1 MKSSA
6 THKAV
11 LHSSPL
17 SATSP
22 LSHIPLP
29 RRKNSG
35 KGDKGPDVDDTD
47 SEYSNDVVATRS
59 QAKMSLLGS
68 TSFCCASGQKE
79 DYIPDAKIVPTS
91 KPPKKRPPNN
101 STRKESDPST
111 PKTPLL
117 GSGKGLLVKN
127 KKDKNGQEN
136 TEEVQIHSNDNG
148 SIKFNSEDI
157 KIRTGVHE
165 IENRLRPVEER
176 RKITPPSPK
185 RRIQREPLI
194 PRKDHPD
201 VLKYPD
207 AVRKHRKDSNVSV
220 PNQCVETLASTNAKK
235 CKHANERSQSCSG
248 DQHQTEAR
256 NGRFMAP
263 ESHAV
268 VERPEKY
275 DLKLCNAE
283 TKQKELGVKE
293 IENSDIVVDALNKS
307 HESDDFDCPCCDRTS
322 IAMDETG
329 LSDVEIKMFTSC
341 DVIAPTAETTQEL
354 TQNVRDTCDASVKT
368 ISESLHNLQS
378 FAINVLPPTGIPH
391 KTLSDGYIPSSGHS
405 PFLVEIKYFAE
416 SEFSLQPQKS
426 FLSQKE
432 ATKTLNLRKECFIAT
447 YLISP
452 IGIKIFKHTVYF

>member
-136 TEEVQIHSNDNG
+136 TEEVQVHSNDNG
-148 SIKFNSEDI
+148 SMKLNSEDT

-235 CKHANERSQSCSG
+235 CKHANERSQNCSG

-354 TQNVRDTCDASVKT
+354 TQNVKDICDASNQTGLV
-368 ISESLHNLQS
+368 IVASPVVLQ
-378 FAINVLPPTGIPH
+378 G
-391 KTLSDGYIPSSGHS
+391 
-405 PFLVEIKYFAE
+405 
-416 SEFSLQPQKS
+416 FS
-426 FLSQKE
+426 
-432 ATKTLNLRKECFIAT
+432 R
-447 YLISP
+447 
-452 IGIKIFKHTVYF
+452 